1 MFTGICQVTM
11 LNETNTAALLKE
23 THVNMNES
31 KKILSAQE
39 IRPFTHSWF
48 PLIWGHIN
56 KYGNLEHFQGL
67 PLIPL
72 GTGNNITEIAVLQK
86 ESVLMYSEK
95 DEDDDVISLLRQLG
109 CTIVKKLP
117 SYVLQNSSVF
127 KCTYIYEY
135 VDQNLMQLLSNL
147 ASELKKKEI
156 VRKFAAI
163 KNNAGKLELF
173 RRVSNCHV
181 GRDMHAL
188 LKSLPF
194 IRNTNGT
201 RLVSVEE
208 CQLIAPKELPSV
220 MPQQMLLKI
229 EHEVQVSFIEKLG
242 GRQLSKREFIEQI
255 LLPEINKSTVPHLSN
270 HSMIDYILDS
280 IAISVDKK
288 QWQTVINVLSS
299 VRFLKS
305 DDGQLHKP
313 IELFRRCER
322 LEKLFVGEEGR
333 FPNMWQN
340 VEVLKLKNESDVSAD
355 DIKRCLEKI
364 SGMKD
369 EALDKPKKA
378 KCILE
383 HLERHKDLLQ
393 NESLINKMED
403 TAWIPINEKRPDVY
417 PDCLTWYGENGMC
430 SFGKPAEMATKENS
444 NLVGSVRAVIPSH
457 IEDLIAIKLVIK
469 SRQLNH
475 QDVINQLIHT
485 IDKYDR
491 KYRSK
496 LMIVLNEIYCYLQTK
511 YNELTADQVSLLKS
525 MNWVLCDNCFV
536 KPQQVVL
543 KEYEHDMRPYIYNLP
558 EDLPEI
564 NSLLLS
570 CGSVASIDKEQLISV
585 LEAINQEHEHQT
597 RSREDVDQDKETCV
611 KILQALGHMTL
622 SDDDLNRTLVPIRCG
637 DTELMFKISTQTVYS
652 SLGGFNC
659 EEEYIGSSEGEEDL
673 LFLHECI
680 TEDIAKAL
688 RIRSLTSKLIGAEDV
703 GLFEEYGQ
711 HEPLTRRINRILTD
725 YGDGLAIV
733 KELIQ
738 NADDAGA
745 VEVKFLYDERL
756 NEDKQRYLIDPG
768 MKGVQGPALW
778 AYNDAKFSK
787 EDFEN
792 IVKLSGATKED
803 KRDKIGKFGLGFN
816 AVYNITDVPS
826 FISDNQLVILDPHT
840 RHLGHAIKNKSKPG
854 VKIPLGPRRNHLRR
868 FEDQIRIY
876 DGVFGM
882 DASLSDGYR
891 MFEGTLFRFPLR
903 TERQAQVSEIK
914 KLFYN
919 KDEMKALIKKF
930 SDEANRILLF
940 TQNVRSVEFFYLEKD
955 SKNTENIR
963 NIFHVSKKMF
973 YPIFDNK
980 HLKTNVCES
989 FDIMKQS
996 SLAVESKQQNH
1007 RQDFVR
1013 NFWHV
1018 VDIVTIVKEDSKN
1031 LFEAESKYDNETWAI
1046 HSSIDDKEC
1055 MSMALKS
1062 SQLNPVASVAVCIEE
1077 SRDGK
1082 TYRLLQQ
1089 QPSNS
1094 GYFYCFLPLPMPN
1107 GLNVDINS
1115 TFALSKDR
1123 KSFQERSEDD
1133 KTHDTLYTIW
1143 NRKLMSGPVSSA
1155 YIELLKDLTSLIDL
1169 EDEVTWYNLW
1179 PLKDAIGSNMRSY
1192 KQELNRSFYH
1202 NILREREHIF
1212 PKPKTRNQWLNWTQI
1227 MTIDGSIK
1235 HMTNGGAIEEAMEE
1249 VVKSV
1254 HKEKVVVHLPQ
1265 ELLSTLEEAGFKKEL
1280 TMIVLSFSRFFS
1292 QIFMPNVKELPSH
1305 IREIILLFAMHNYS
1319 HDSLVRNSIKECE
1332 CIPTQPN
1339 HRLRKPSNLVK
1350 PMSKAADLFE
1360 LDEEMFPLSSFEDCY
1375 GKLME
1380 LGMLSDVISW
1390 GLLICRAKTVNTL
1403 GVSMSKVAEARARK
1417 ILQLIQEK
1425 MAQKIDSASDLSWEY
1440 IEFLPVKQKPS
1451 NWLLLDWEG
1460 TKSDKQFA
1468 SANKMYP
1475 NRFEKL
1481 IGCHKLII
1489 DNDITGYIS
1498 PAVEKLLGVRTK
1510 FTVNDIIFQV
1520 AIISEH
1526 IKDKEKGDLPTV
1538 LPSLF
1543 TRIYRSLSDAISM
1556 DANLVPQI
1564 VEGFRGKA
1572 VILTKNNTLVK
1583 SEKVAFNPTCTAEP
1597 YLYKLQNELAVSH
1610 RRIMTALGV
1619 KESFSMEQ
1627 YNSALKAMEKD
1638 VGGNPLSDSQLN
1650 TVRELLESMD
1660 KESISKPR
1668 DIFLP
1673 AKDKVLWQK
1682 KFVIVKESLWLKNDP
1697 SKRYLHDCIPPR
1709 LALSLGA
1716 KTERSQSIV
1725 SQSRGLPFGQH
1736 EKLTVRLKRILEAY
1750 PSQIQILYELLQNAD
1765 DAGASEVKF
1774 ILDKR
1779 QHPTKMV
1786 FGDAWRSLQ
1795 GPALLVFNDAPFTH
1809 RDIEGIQNLGEGSK
1823 SDDCQKTGQY
1833 GIGFN
1838 VVYHVTDAPC
1848 LLTKVDDKSV
1858 LCIFDPHARF
1868 LEECSDAKP
1877 GRMFN
1882 NGREYLKDTFPDIY
1896 NTFLP
1901 EFLTNEESAILRLPL
1916 RSQWD
1921 SSIKQKPTTI
1931 KEVSDMFDIFRDKG
1945 SEAIIFLRN
1954 VKSVELFIIEDNI
1967 LSDKPR
1973 CVFSVHTDMTHEN
1986 REALSLFNEDFK
1998 SQSSSIRDHSRS
2010 ESAWKYKAIQWEL
2023 TLRTGKEKRKDYDV
2037 TWRIIQKCASINPK
2051 DLPSSLDKQYK
2062 DGKLPLI
2069 PVGGIAHKI
2078 DGAPIDSKVY
2088 CLLPL
2093 AVPSSLPLHIN
2104 GKFILDYESRKRLW
2118 YTIED
2123 SFQKTWN
2130 YYVIEHCVVPCYVQ
2144 LLRTLA
2150 HEKNFVLCKTDLFEL
2165 LQGPCMTTENVSFDN
2180 LSPFKLLGEMF
2191 RRGDVHPKEIEAYFR
2206 NFPKLRENERAH
2218 EYDVDLIKMFY
2229 KRITNDEVNVMPVL
2243 RPSSK
2248 ALRVEFCPPN
2258 SMMKQFYYIDYFE
2271 HKKFIGS
2278 KLSKVCI
2285 TLIKVGMNIY
2295 NIPPDIVQS
2304 FRESDV
2310 PLKNL
2315 TPEVVS
2321 EFLRNNSDI
2330 IMKNQEQLELK
2341 SSVFFDVHTVEA
2353 LLHYCVEV
2361 ENFSLNGLPLLVTED
2376 EVLRRF
2382 DDSKNSKVIYYG
2394 EVSILFPSRKHMSLH
2409 PKLRSTLSK
2418 FSDKQCGAL
2427 RKFMLDDFSRLMNE
2441 ELDAVFKRND
2451 EIEIQDIEMLNS
2463 TLPIKNWLRHAWTFL
2478 RQRFKEWELK
2488 YIEEENERVEKI
2500 KNQVLLGSNKKHRTP
2515 KEMGITPKKFLD
2527 PISRWCLLPVERQ
2540 ITKGDCSKQYYL
2552 IRIENAPNA
2561 VRFGGRLRDITHE
2574 LGLPVPSPLFVEN
2587 MEIHQYSSLN
2597 TNLLIDMVT
2606 DPEDVN
2612 AFIDVLVVERKREN
2626 TGFNGLSPGT
2636 GTEFLRYL
2644 SKKAKCID
2652 DIRRGSLKELPI
2664 WEDISG
2670 KLKAISSAADCYL
2683 IDDGMPENGISFLQ
2697 DCHNALLLKRHPS
2710 LEHIY
2715 DLVGLETQS
2724 DTDVYCNLIL
2734 IHFAELQ
2741 PDDRFAHLLNLK
2753 KKFFTLDGLETDLS
2767 EKLKNTKI
2775 IEKNGELSYA
2785 RDFYDPEEKLLT
2797 LMLTESNFPPEKYRN
2812 SNWLSFL
2819 KSLGLVSI
2827 VSPDLFCSFASGI
2840 SKIQEKEERLLKSKA
2855 LIEHF
2860 WKSDELRGSLD
2871 FLHRLSLIPFLVQ
2884 EKIDN
2889 KLCEI
2894 FPGRNNEGL
2903 LCFNGAVVSSE
2914 RNIMLS
2920 WTVEHILPSY
2930 ATRYMLLK
2938 EFHFNELSALQNV
2951 TCHIV
2956 ASNLKNIAKSHLLE
2970 NVAMGVTRYPHNRM
2984 FKRTY
2989 DFSYEFL
2996 SNERIDQGTISM
3008 LCKIPMILVNDNMI
3022 SIGNKVTM
3030 EKEFTIP
3037 PFLFSMPSSLGKF
3050 ENLFKEIGMSEKPTI
3065 MQLTQVLCSLFVRSN
3080 GNSLDPNEAKTCLK
3094 VILRIMDEIV
3104 EKEFPSDITLLP
3116 LPGCRPDSSTVC
3128 LHESQHLVYFD
3139 YAHLEE
3145 RLTNFKL
3152 PRFSLEFMAEQT
3164 SRKEGKATR
3173 DAIFQFITKLPP
3185 ALRPKNLSS
3194 IVKEVMIDSATIPNF
3209 GFTEDLHNVMKCF
3222 EFADCMIR
3230 LLNHQN
3236 YKCLDSGIIDTQNIF
3251 QLLSRVEVITK
3262 QTVETVL
3269 VFQEDEV
3276 RVEDSE
3282 CRKDVFVAKEEC
3294 LRIYISS
3301 SLSNKLDTL
3310 IAVAGE
3316 LVSLFGSHFTNTK
3329 VSLHVVALLGK
3340 NPKDMHKYL
3349 DEQNILRNTEG
3360 ICDNGGLYYSPG
3372 EHVPLDL
3379 HCLLVNK
3386 VTKFDVDAYVAYEVE
3401 DPGLDGKDGHPVYI
3415 YGRILEC
3422 ITKNAINDFYKID
3435 IGMEEPIVVHKSE
3448 LYGFCRLGGL
3458 QEDNEDEHFSIEEA
3472 KESIKKELGEAF
3484 KQGEEYAKRIIK
3496 RLWLKWHPDKN
3507 MRNEEFCTEVF
3518 KFIQAEVARSRGD
3531 SKDGFWN
3538 YEEAFERY
3546 SQRGRSFNEQ
3556 KNHFHE
3562 MGYSWSNG
3570 YWRAPNGSKNP
3581 QPGQAR
3587 RWLRQASF
3595 DLKAAKGDPTQ
3606 GCYEWVCF
3614 KCHQVSSQYFA

>member
-163 KNNAGKLELF
+163 KKNAGKLELF

-543 KEYEHDMRPYIYNLP
+543 KEDEHDMRPYIYNLP
-558 EDLPEI
+558 EELQEI

-597 RSREDVDQDKETCV
+597 RSREDVDRDKETCV

-637 DTELMFKISTQTVYS
+637 DTELMLKISTQTVYS

-840 RHLGHAIKNKSKPG
+840 THLGHAIKNKSKPG

-903 TERQAQVSEIK
+903 TERQAQMSEIK

-930 SDEANRILLF
+930 FDEANRILLF

-955 SKNTENIR
+955 SKKTENIR

-973 YPIFDNK
+973 YPIVDNK

-1018 VDIVTIVKEDSKN
+1018 VDIVTIFKEDSKN
-1031 LFEAESKYDNETWAI
+1031 LFEAESKYDNDTWAI

-1123 KSFQERSEDD
+1123 KSFQENSEDD
-1133 KTHDTLYTIW
+1133 KTHDTLETIW

-1155 YIELLKDLTSLIDL
+1155 YIGVLKDLTSLIDL
-1169 EDEVTWYNLW
+1169 EDEATWYSLW
-1179 PLKDAIGSNMRSY
+1179 PQTDVIGSNMLSY
-1192 KQELNRSFYH
+1192 KQELIRCFYH

-1249 VVKSV
+1249 VIKSV
-1254 HKEKVVVHLPQ
+1254 HKEKFVVHLPQ
-1265 ELLSTLEEAGFKKEL
+1265 ELLSTLKEAGFKNEL
-1280 TMIVLSFSRFFS
+1280 SMIVLSFPNFFL
-1292 QIFMPNVKELPSH
+1292 QIFMPNVKKMQSH
-1305 IREIILLFAMHNYS
+1305 IRESILVFAMHNYS
-1319 HDSLVRNSIKECE
+1319 RNSLVSKSIRECE
-1332 CIPTQPN
+1332 CIPTRPN
-1339 HRLRKPSNLVK
+1339 GRLRKLSDLVK

-1360 LDEEMFPLSSFEDCY
+1360 LDEEVFPVEKLIGCY
-1375 GKLME
+1375 GRLMDF
-1380 LGMLSDVISW
+1380 GMLSDTISW
-1390 GLLICRAKTVNTL
+1390 ELLMDRAKTIKAL
-1403 GVSMSKVAEARARK
+1403 GASKPRVAEARVRR
-1417 ILQLIQEK
+1417 ILHIMQERISQYRNHIPDFNWK
-1425 MAQKIDSASDLSWEY
+1425 T
-1440 IEFLPVKQKPS
+1440 IEFLPVKPKPL

-1460 TKSDKQFA
+1460 AKSPKKFA
-1468 SANKMYP
+1468 SANEMYP
-1475 NRFEKL
+1475 SCFKEM
-1481 IGCHKLII
+1481 IGCHKLLI
-1489 DNDITGYIS
+1489 DNDIVGTMS
-1498 PAVEKLLGVRTK
+1498 PELERLLGVRTK
-1510 FTVNDIIFQV
+1510 LEVYDIIQQV
-1520 AIISEH
+1520 ELISEC
-1526 IKDKEKGDLPTV
+1526 IKEKKKTELPKLLPEVFHRIYHKLSDL
-1538 LPSLF
+1538 LSDNPSLKVD
-1543 TRIYRSLSDAISM
+1543 I
-1556 DANLVPQI
+1556 N
-1564 VEGFRGKA
+1564 EGFKGKP
-1572 VILTKNNTLVK
+1572 VILTDDSTLVK
-1583 SEKVAFNPTCTAEP
+1583 SEHVAFHLSFNAKP
-1597 YLYKLQNELAVSH
+1597 YLYTLQIGFAMSYRPL
-1610 RRIMTALGV
+1610 MTVLGV
-1619 KESFSMEQ
+1619 KKSFCIEDFHR
-1627 YNSALKAMEKD
+1627 ALIDMKND
-1638 VGGNPLSDSQLN
+1638 TQGNPLSDSQLK
-1650 TVRELLESMD
+1650 TVRDLLESIE
-1660 KESISKPR
+1660 KEPVSKPCN
-1668 DIFLP
+1668 IFLP
-1673 AKDKVLWQK
+1673 AKDRVLWQK
-1682 KFVIVKESLWLKNDP
+1682 ELVVVKESVWMKSDP
-1697 SKRYLHDCIPPR
+1697 SKRYLHRDIPSE

-1716 KTERSQSIV
+1716 KTERSHSIV

-1779 QHPTKMV
+1779 QHSTKMV
-1786 FGDAWRSLQ
+1786 FGDAWKSLQ

-1848 LLTKVDDKSV
+1848 LLTKVEDVEDDSV

-1868 LEECSDAKP
+1868 LEECSEAEP
-1877 GRMFN
+1877 GRMFT
-1882 NGREYLKDTFPDIY
+1882 NGREYLKNTFPDIH

-1901 EFLTNEESAILRLPL
+1901 GFLTNEESAILRLPL
-1916 RSQWD
+1916 RSQSHASS
-1921 SSIKQKPTTI
+1921 SSIKQRATTI
-1931 KEVSDMFDIFRDKG
+1931 MEILDMFQKFKDKG
-1945 SEAIIFLRN
+1945 PEAIVFLRN
-1954 VKSVELFIIEDNI
+1954 VKSVEIFIID
-1967 LSDKPR
+1967 DKIHSKQPQ
-1973 CVFSVHTDMTHEN
+1973 CLFSVHADMTDES
-1986 REALSLFNEDFK
+1986 RKALSSFNEDYK
-1998 SQSSSIRDHSRS
+1998 SLSSSFGDRSKPSRVYLPCQC
-2010 ESAWKYKAIQWEL
+2010 EI
-2023 TLRTGKEKRKDYDV
+2023 TLRTSREKRKNCDT
-2037 TWRIIQKCASINPK
+2037 TWRIIQKCASINPE
-2051 DLPSSLDKQYK
+2051 DLPPSLDEEYK
-2062 DGKLPLI
+2062 NGRLPLI
-2069 PVGGIAHKI
+2069 PVGGIAYNTKGTFA
-2078 DGAPIDSKVY
+2078 DGKVY

-2093 AVPSSLPLHIN
+2093 AVSSSLRLHMN
-2104 GKFILDYESRKRLW
+2104 GKFILDYESRRRLW
-2118 YTIED
+2118 YSKED
-2123 SFQKTWN
+2123 SFKKTWN
-2130 YYVIEHCVVPCYVQ
+2130 CYVIYHCVIPCYIQ
-2144 LLRTLA
+2144 LFKTLA
-2150 HEKNFVLCKTDLFEL
+2150 QEENFTFNKEIPSEL
-2165 LQGPCMTTENVSFDN
+2165 LQEAFRNNGAHPS
-2180 LSPFKLLGEMF
+2180 KLY
-2191 RRGDVHPKEIEAYFR
+2191 AYFKI
-2206 NFPKLRENERAH
+2206 FPILRKNGKTH
-2218 EYDVDLIKMFY
+2218 EYESDMIKIFY
-2229 KRITNDEVNVMPVL
+2229 KKISNEEMHVMPVL
-2243 RPSSK
+2243 RPVCNTLK
-2248 ALRVEFCPPN
+2248 VEFYPPN
-2258 SMMKQFYYIDYFE
+2258 SKSKQFYVVDYFNQE
-2271 HKKFIGS
+2271 KFMLHHVS
-2278 KLSKVCI
+2278 KICI
-2285 TLIKVGMNIY
+2285 ALLELGMNIY
-2295 NIPPDIVQS
+2295 NIPAGIVHS
-2304 FRESDV
+2304 FCDSGV
-2310 PLKNL
+2310 PLEKL
-2315 TPEVVS
+2315 TPEVVNK
-2321 EFLRNNSDI
+2321 FLRNTAKMVMREQGQLALEQSIFGDI
-2330 IMKNQEQLELK
+2330 K
-2341 SSVFFDVHTVEA
+2341 TVES
-2353 LLHYCVEV
+2353 LLQYCAKDKD
-2361 ENFSLNGLPLLVTED
+2361 FSLNGLPLLVTED
-2376 EVLRRF
+2376 GMLRRF
-2382 DDSKNSKVIYYG
+2382 DDAKHVYYD
-2394 EVSILFPSRKHMSLH
+2394 EISILFPMKKDMSLH
-2409 PKLRSTLSK
+2409 PEFRPTL
-2418 FSDKQCGAL
+2418 FRFVDKTAGAL
-2427 RKFMLDDFSRLMNE
+2427 RKFTLNDFSRLLDE
-2441 ELDAVFKRND
+2441 EMDPSYKKD
-2451 EIEIQDIEMLNS
+2451 SEILVKEVGVLQKWFHTE
-2463 TLPIKNWLRHAWTFL
+2463 NWLFYAWTFL
-2478 RQRFKEWELK
+2478 RKRFDEWKRDIEGKNEGTAKKNSKDQAPREVRLEL
-2488 YIEEENERVEKI
+2488 
-2500 KNQVLLGSNKKHRTP
+2500 L
-2515 KEMGITPKKFLD
+2515 KFLE
-2527 PISRWCLLPVERQ
+2527 PIARWCLFPVERN
-2540 ITKGDCSKQYYL
+2540 IPRRIHSKEYYL
-2552 IRIENAPNA
+2552 IPVNKASKA
-2561 VRFGGRLRDITHE
+2561 VNTGIGIQHFIDA
-2574 LGLPVPSPLFVEN
+2574 LGLPVPSSLFVEYPEAIYHGGLN
-2587 MEIHQYSSLN
+2587 LN
-2597 TNLLIDMVT
+2597 TTFLMDMAT
-2606 DPEDVN
+2606 NTEDAI
-2612 AFIDVLVVERKREN
+2612 AFIDALTVECQRE
-2626 TGFNGLSPGT
+2626 TFGFPK
-2636 GTEFLRYL
+2636 L
-2644 SKKAKCID
+2644 SKEIAKELLTFLSRRAKNID
-2652 DIRRGSLKELPI
+2652 RIRQQLLKNLPI

-2670 KLKAISSAADCYL
+2670 ELKAISSAANCYL
-2683 IDDGMPENGISFLQ
+2683 IGEDMPKNGTSFLQ
-2697 DCHNALLLKRHPS
+2697 DRCNVLLLKKHTD
-2710 LEHIY
+2710 LNCIY
-2715 DLVGLETQS
+2715 AVTGLETQN
-2724 DTDVYCNLIL
+2724 DTQAYCHFIL
-2734 IHFAELQ
+2734 EHFDELG
-2741 PDDRFAHLLNLK
+2741 PLDRFAHLSYLK
-2753 KKFFTLDGLETDLS
+2753 DKYAKSCELEPVLL
-2767 EKLKNTKI
+2767 EKLKNTRI
-2775 IEKNGELSYA
+2775 IEKYGELSYA
-2785 RDFYDPEEKLLT
+2785 RELYDPETKLFNV
-2797 LMLTESNFPPEKYRN
+2797 MLSIEDFPSEEYRKW
-2812 SNWLSFL
+2812 NWLHFL
-2819 KSLGLVSI
+2819 RLLGLVSK
-2827 VSPDLFCSFASGI
+2827 VSSELFYSFANQI
-2840 SKIQEKEERLLKSKA
+2840 SQIQEEEERQKKSEA

-2860 WKSDELRGSLD
+2860 READDLKEDSS
-2871 FLHRLSLIPFLVQ
+2871 FLYRLSSIPFLVA
-2884 EKIDN
+2884 D
-2889 KLCEI
+2889 KLDPNLSRIC
-2894 FPGRNNEGL
+2894 PGKHEEGL
-2903 LCFNGAVVSSE
+2903 LCFRGAMMHSDR

-2920 WTVEHILPSY
+2920 WTIERILPSY
-2930 ATRYMLLK
+2930 ASKSMFLK
-2938 EFHFNELSALQNV
+2938 GLPFKELGVVPEIPYHSVVRN
-2951 TCHIV
+2951 
-2956 ASNLKNIAKSHLLE
+2956 LE
-2970 NVAMGVTRYPHNRM
+2970 NVSKSQLLEHVTKGVKKYP
-2984 FKRTY
+2984 TGSLIQEIY
-2989 DFSYEFL
+2989 ETAYEFL
-2996 SNERIDQGTISM
+2996 LKVKERYDDSTFSV
-3008 LCKIPMILVNDNMI
+3008 LCRIPMILVNGKML
-3022 SIGNKVTM
+3022 SIGQKVTM
-3030 EKEFTIP
+3030 ESNFNMP
-3037 PFLFSMPSSLGKF
+3037 PYLFSMSFALGKCAD
-3050 ENLFKEIGMSEKPTI
+3050 LFKTIGMSEKPTI
-3065 MQLTQVLCSLFVRSN
+3065 HQLTDVLDGLFVSSN
-3080 GNSLDPNEAKTCLK
+3080 GNPLEPNEAKNCQK
-3094 VILRIMDEIV
+3094 VISRILEDIGL
-3104 EKEFPSDITLLP
+3104 KEFPSDIILLP
-3116 LPGCRPDSSTVC
+3116 LPGSYGDKNSTVC
-3128 LHESQHLVYFD
+3128 LYQSQDLVYFD
-3139 YAHLEE
+3139 DAHLDK
-3145 RLTNFKL
+3145 RLTKLSMPKLQLGFMREEFSASGGKFTEATLSRFVSKL
-3152 PRFSLEFMAEQT
+3152 PMV
-3164 SRKEGKATR
+3164 
-3173 DAIFQFITKLPP
+3173 
-3185 ALRPKNLSS
+3185 LRPKKLSD
-3194 IVKEVMIDSATIPNF
+3194 IVKEVMIESDTISNSAC
-3209 GFTEDLHNVMKCF
+3209 TEDLYIAMKCGQ
-3222 EFADCMIR
+3222 FAGCMIR
-3230 LLNHQN
+3230 LLKHQEN
-3236 YKCLDSGIIDTQNIF
+3236 EQSDDVPVDTKKIME
-3251 QLLSRVEVITK
+3251 LLSRIEIITK
-3262 QTVETVL
+3262 KRVQTVL
-3269 VFQEDEV
+3269 ALHPDEI
-3276 RVEDSE
+3276 RIEESE
-3282 CRKDVFVAKEEC
+3282 YEAEVFVSTQSES
-3294 LRIYISS
+3294 LQIFISS
-3301 SLSNKLDTL
+3301 SLTRNSDARA
-3310 IAVAGE
+3310 AVAKA
-3316 LVSLFGSHFTNTK
+3316 LVSFFGSHFK
-3329 VSLHVVALLGK
+3329 DPKLSPLVVALLE
-3340 NPKDMHKYL
+3340 KDPTEMHGYL
-3349 DEQNILRNTEG
+3349 DSQGILRD
-3360 ICDNGGLYYSPG
+3360 CDDLDVPDGLFYSLG
-3372 EHVPLDL
+3372 KFVPIEL
-3379 HCLLVNK
+3379 HCLLINDIS
-3386 VTKFDVDAYVAYEVE
+3386 KFDVGDYVAYEVE
-3401 DPGLDGKDGHPVYI
+3401 DPGLDDNDGDPVYI
-3415 YGRILEC
+3415 YAKILEC
-3422 ITKNAINDFYKID
+3422 ITKDELKDFYKID
-3435 IGMEEPIVVHKSE
+3435 IGMEKPSVVHKSQ
-3448 LYGFCRLGGL
+3448 LYGFHRPESL
-3458 QEDNEDEHFSIEEA
+3458 QEDNEEEHVSMEEV
-3472 KESIKKELGEAF
+3472 KESIKRELEEAF
-3484 KQGEEYAKRIIK
+3484 KQGEEYGKRVIK

-3507 MRNEEFCTEVF
+3507 IGNEEFCAEIF
-3518 KFIQAEVARSRGD
+3518 KFIQADAARLRGD
-3531 SKDGFWN
+3531 SKDSFWN
-3538 YEEAFERY
+3538 SEQAFKRY
-3546 SQRGRSFNEQ
+3546 SQRGRTFNQQ
-3556 KNHFHE
+3556 KNHFRKKGQR
-3562 MGYSWSNG
+3562 GYAWSNG
-3570 YWRAPNGSKNP
+3570 YWRAPNDSKNP
-3581 QPGQAR
+3581 QPGEAK
-3587 RWLRQASF
+3587 RWLRQATF
-3595 DLKAAKGDPTQ
+3595 DLQAARGDPTQ

-3614 KCHQVSSQYFA
+3614 KCHQVSFQDCT